1 MSFLDNLSKSAMIL
15 PYTQGKITTEVKT
28 KRGADAVQTAL
39 SLGKDVPSGATVGAL
54 GSMTSLAKDLVNKP
68 LGANRTYMYNHTLS
82 YERGARLV
90 MVTRVP
96 EVLTAIQENVAR
108 VKAGL
113 DEFMPRYEAYYN
125 STNGRA
131 DMGNSQITL
140 PTPDKVRTSAYITVG
155 VPQPIQPCDLT
166 GLSLPAGLAAD
177 IAERTNAKHAA
188 AAEAAK
194 NAGMQDL
201 IKELDKV
208 AKQLTTGKRIHQSVL
223 DNARTASRKVREF
236 TEGYDNDPRVLAIAD
251 LIDDRIASIPNI
263 EQVKNSAT
271 LREQAV
277 RAAEAGSKTLA
288 EVVRSPS
295 TATPVAPAASNVI
308 VGDSLLADL
317 ID

>member
-15 PYTQGKITTEVKT
+15 PYSQGKIRTEVKT
-28 KRGADAVQTAL
+28 KLGAEAVQKAL

-54 GSMTSLAKDLVNKP
+54 GAMTELAKALVNKP
-68 LGANRTYMYNHTLS
+68 LGANRSYMYGHTGA
-82 YERGARLV
+82 YERGERIV
-90 MVTRVP
+90 MIPRIP
-96 EVLTAIQENVAR
+96 EVLCAIQEKTAKVY
-108 VKAGL
+108 AGR
-113 DEFMPRYEAYYN
+113 DEFLPRYEAYYK

-131 DMGNSQITL
+131 DMGDSQIKL
-140 PTPDKVRTSAYITVG
+140 PTPDEVSASIYIKVG
-155 VPQPIQPCDLT
+155 VPRPIQPCDLT
-166 GLSLPAGLAAD
+166 GLALPAGLAAE

-194 NAGMQDL
+194 DAMMRDL
-201 IKELDKV
+201 IKELDKI

-223 DNARTASRKVREF
+223 DNARLASRKVREF
-236 TEGYDNDPRVLAIAD
+236 TEGYDNDPRVLEVAEI
-251 LIDDRIASIPNI
+251 IDQRISSIPNI

-277 RAAEAGSKTLA
+277 RAAEAGSKSLA
-288 EVVRSPS
+288 QVVKSTS

>member
-54 GSMTSLAKDLVNKP
+54 GSMTSLAKELVNKP

-96 EVLTAIQENVAR
+96 EVLAAIQENVAR

-131 DMGNSQITL
+131 DMGDSQITL
-140 PTPDKVRTSAYITVG
+140 PRPDKVRASAYITVG
-155 VPQPIQPCDLT
+155 VPQPIQPCDLA

-177 IAERTNAKHAA
+177 IAERTNAKHYA

-251 LIDDRIASIPNI
+251 LIDDRIASIPNV
-263 EQVKNSAT
+263 EQVKNNAT

-288 EVVRSPS
+288 EVVKGES
-295 TATPVAPAASNVI
+295 TTTPAAPAASSV
-308 VGDSLLADL
+308 VTGDSLLADL

>member
-1 MSFLDNLSKSAMIL
+1 MSFLENLSKSAMIL
-15 PYTQGKITTEVKT
+15 PYSQGKIRTEVKT
-28 KRGADAVQTAL
+28 KLGAEAVQKAL
-39 SLGKDVPSGATVGAL
+39 SLGRDVPSGATVGAL
-54 GSMTSLAKDLVNKP
+54 GAMTDLAKKLVNKP
-68 LGANRTYMYNHTLS
+68 LSANRTYMYEHTLE
-82 YERGARLV
+82 YARGSRLV
-90 MVTRVP
+90 MVPRVP
-96 EVLTAIQENVAR
+96 EVLTKIQENLNA

-113 DEFMPRYEAYYN
+113 DEFMPRYEVYYN

-131 DMGNSQITL
+131 DMGDSQITL
-140 PTPDKVRTSAYITVG
+140 PTPDKVRASAYITVG

-194 NAGMQDL
+194 DAAMRDL
-201 IKELDKV
+201 IKELDNV
-208 AKQLTTGKRIHQSVL
+208 ARQLTAGKRLHQSVL
-223 DNARTASRKVREF
+223 DNARNASRKVREF
-236 TEGYDNDPRVLAIAD
+236 TEGYDNDPRVLEVAEI
-251 LIDDRIASIPNI
+251 IDQRISSIPDI
-263 EQVKNSAT
+263 EQVKHNRT

-277 RAAEAGSKTLA
+277 RAAECGSKSLSQ
-288 EVVRSPS
+288 VVKAPS

>member
-1 MSFLDNLSKSAMIL
+1 MSFLDNLSRSAMIL
-15 PYTQGKITTEVKT
+15 PYSQGKIRTEVKT
-28 KRGADAVQTAL
+28 KLGAEAVQKAL

-54 GSMTSLAKDLVNKP
+54 GAMTELAKSLVNKP
-68 LGANRTYMYNHTLS
+68 LSANRSYMYEHTLE

-90 MVTRVP
+90 MVPRVP
-96 EVLTAIQENVAR
+96 EVLTKIQDNLSA
-108 VKAGL
+108 VKAGM
-113 DEFMPRYEAYYN
+113 DEFMPRYEAYFN

-131 DMGNSQITL
+131 DMGDSEIAL
-140 PTPDKVRTSAYITVG
+140 PRPDKVRASVYINVG

-194 NAGMQDL
+194 DAAMRDL

-223 DNARTASRKVREF
+223 DNARNASRKVREF
-236 TEGYDNDPRVLAIAD
+236 TEGYDNDPRVLEVAEI
-251 LIDDRIASIPNI
+251 IDQRISSIPNI

-277 RAAEAGSKTLA
+277 RAAEAGSKSLA
-288 EVVRSPS
+288 KVVKSTS
-295 TATPVAPAASNVI
+295 TAQPVAPAASTVI
-308 VGDSLLADL
+308 TGDSLLADL

>member
-54 GSMTSLAKDLVNKP
+54 GSMTSLAKELVNKP
-68 LGANRTYMYNHTLS
+68 LGANRTYMYDHTLS

-90 MVTRVP
+90 MVPRVP
-96 EVLTAIQENVAR
+96 EVLAAIQENLAR

-140 PTPDKVRTSAYITVG
+140 PTPDKVRASSYITVG

-177 IAERTNAKHAA
+177 IAERTNAKHAV

-201 IKELDKV
+201 IKELDKI

-251 LIDDRIASIPNI
+251 LIDDRIASIPSI
-263 EQVKNSAT
+263 EQVKNNAT
-271 LREQAV
+271 LRERAV

-288 EVVRSPS
+288 EVVKSPS
-295 TATPVAPAASNVI
+295 TATPAAPAASNVI

>member
-15 PYTQGKITTEVKT
+15 PYSQGKIRTEVKT
-28 KRGADAVQTAL
+28 KLGAEAVQKAL

-54 GSMTSLAKDLVNKP
+54 GAMTDSAKLLVNKP
-68 LGANRTYMYNHTLS
+68 LGANRSYMYDYTLA

-90 MVTRVP
+90 MVPRVP
-96 EVLTAIQENVAR
+96 EVLAKIQDNLSA
-108 VKAGL
+108 VKAGM
-113 DEFMPRYEAYYN
+113 DEFMPQYEAYYS

-131 DMGNSQITL
+131 DMGDSEIAL
-140 PTPDKVRTSAYITVG
+140 PAPDKVRASVYITVG

-194 NAGMQDL
+194 DAAMRDL

-208 AKQLTTGKRIHQSVL
+208 ATQLTTGERIHQSVL
-223 DNARTASRKVREF
+223 DNARNASRKVREF
-236 TEGYDNDPRVLAIAD
+236 TEGYDNDPRVLEVAEI
-251 LIDDRIASIPNI
+251 IDQRISSITSV
-263 EQVKNSAT
+263 ELVKNSAT

-277 RAAEAGSKTLA
+277 RAAESGSKSLA
-288 EVVRSPS
+288 QVVKSKS

>member
-15 PYTQGKITTEVKT
+15 PYSQGKIRTEVKT

-54 GSMTSLAKDLVNKP
+54 GSMTSLAKELVNKP
-68 LGANRTYMYNHTLS
+68 LGANRTYMYNHTGA
-82 YERGARLV
+82 YERGERIV
-90 MVTRVP
+90 MIPRIP
-96 EVLTAIQENVAR
+96 EVLCAIQENTAKVM
-108 VKAGL
+108 AGR

-131 DMGNSQITL
+131 DMGDSQIKL
-140 PTPDKVRTSAYITVG
+140 PTPAQVSESIYIRVG
-155 VPQPIQPCDLT
+155 VPRPIQPCDLT
-166 GLSLPAGLAAD
+166 GLALPAGLAAE

-188 AAEAAK
+188 AAESAK
-194 NAGMQDL
+194 DAMMRDL

-208 AKQLTTGKRIHQSVL
+208 AKQLTTGKRVHQSVL
-223 DNARTASRKVREF
+223 DNARLANRKAREF

-277 RAAEAGSKTLA
+277 RAAEAGSKTLT
-288 EVVRSPS
+288 EVVKGES
-295 TATPVAPAASNVI
+295 TATPAAPAASNVI

>member
-28 KRGADAVQTAL
+28 KLGAEAVQKAL

-54 GSMTSLAKDLVNKP
+54 GAMTELAKSIVNKP
-68 LGANRTYMYNHTLS
+68 LSANRTYMYNYTLS

-96 EVLTAIQENVAR
+96 EVLAAIQENVAL

-113 DEFMPRYEAYYN
+113 NEFMPRYEAYYN

-131 DMGNSQITL
+131 DMGDSQITL
-140 PTPDKVRTSAYITVG
+140 PTPDKVRASAYITVG

-288 EVVRSPS
+288 EVVKSPS
-295 TATPVAPAASNVI
+295 TATPAAPAASNVI

>member
-15 PYTQGKITTEVKT
+15 PYSQGKIRTEVKT
-28 KRGADAVQTAL
+28 KLGAEAVQKAL

-54 GSMTSLAKDLVNKP
+54 GAMTDSAKSLVNKP
-68 LGANRTYMYNHTLS
+68 LGANRSYMYDYTLA

-90 MVTRVP
+90 MVPRVP
-96 EVLTAIQENVAR
+96 EVLAKIQDNLSA
-108 VKAGL
+108 VKAGM
-113 DEFMPRYEAYYN
+113 DEFMPQYEAYYS

-131 DMGNSQITL
+131 DMGDSEIAL
-140 PTPDKVRTSAYITVG
+140 PTPDKVRASVYITVG

-194 NAGMQDL
+194 DAAMRDL

-208 AKQLTTGKRIHQSVL
+208 ATQLTTGERIHQSVL
-223 DNARTASRKVREF
+223 DNARNASRKVREF
-236 TEGYDNDPRVLAIAD
+236 TEGYDNDPRVLEVAEI
-251 LIDDRIASIPNI
+251 IDQRISSIPSV
-263 EQVKNSAT
+263 ELVKNSAT

-277 RAAEAGSKTLA
+277 RAAESGSKSLA
-288 EVVRSPS
+288 QVVKSKS